1 MMASVQGSLGVQ
13 RGDLIITFLLFLNQT
28 DAEAPDGE
36 CMKRID
42 IRNVAIIAHVDH
54 GKTTLVDEMMRQ
66 SGLFRSAELERLEG
80 GQHGLILDS
89 NPIERERGITI
100 LAKNIALTWGGVKVN
115 IIDTP
120 GHADFGGEV
129 ERVLRRADG
138 ALLLV
143 DAAEGPL
150 PQTRFVLRKA
160 FECGLRPIVVIN
172 KTDRADAR
180 PTEVLNEV
188 FDLFVELGADD
199 ATLDFPTIYASGRQG
214 VATLDLGIPAENL
227 QPLFDTILSRVP
239 VSEVNV
245 DAPLQM
251 LVVTLDWS
259 DYVGRIAI
267 GRVFAGKILKGQRV
281 AVLKRDGRRAD
292 DTVAQ
297 LYMFDRLGRVECD
310 EVTAGDICAV
320 VGLEGIDIGDT
331 IADPENAA
339 ALPPIQVDEPTL
351 DMVFRINDSPFA
363 GQEGEYVTSR
373 QLRDRLMK
381 ELESNVA
388 LRVTASEEK
397 RDEFHVSGRGL
408 LHLGILLENMRREGY
423 ELSVGKPRV
432 ITKEVNGQTMEP
444 IEYLV
449 VDVPP
454 SALGSVMEL
463 VGNRRGECLKLDA
476 KGDTTHVEF
485 TIPAR
490 GLIGLRTRLLNATSG
505 QAIMHHT
512 FYDYQPVRGAVP
524 GRLNGV
530 MVSTETGRST
540 AYALENLQ
548 ERGTLFI
555 SAGEQVYEGQI
566 VGEHCRDNDLPV
578 NVCREKKLTNIRA
591 STAEKTILLKAPR
604 QTTLELALEYI
615 EEDELVEVTPASVRL
630 RKILLK
636 ESDRRRYARREP

>member
-1 MMASVQGSLGVQ
+1 
-13 RGDLIITFLLFLNQT
+13 
-28 DAEAPDGE
+28 
-36 CMKRID
+36 MKRTD

-66 SGLFRSAELERLEG
+66 SGLFRSGELQKLEG

-89 NPIERERGITI
+89 NPLERERGITI
-100 LAKNIALTWGGVKVN
+100 LAKNIALTLAGTKVN

-129 ERVLRRADG
+129 ERVLRMADG

-172 KTDRADAR
+172 KIDRGDAR
-180 PTEVLNEV
+180 PAVVLNAV
-188 FDLFVELGADD
+188 FDLFVELEADD

-214 VATLDLGIPAENL
+214 LATTDLAVPGTNL
-227 QPLFDTILSRVP
+227 QPLFATILKHVP
-239 VSEVNV
+239 PADV
-245 DAPLQM
+245 DAQAPLQM

-267 GRVFAGKILKGQRV
+267 GRVFAGTVRKGQRV
-281 AVLKRDGRRAD
+281 ALLRRDGRRVD

-297 LYMFDRLGRVECD
+297 LYVFVRLGRVET
-310 EVTAGDICAV
+310 VAVAAGDICAV
-320 VGLEGIDIGDT
+320 VGLDSVDIGDT
-331 IADPENAA
+331 LADLENPV

-351 DMVFRINDSPFA
+351 DMVFRINDAPFG
-363 GQEGEYVTSR
+363 GQDGTYVTSR
-373 QLRDRLMK
+373 QLRDRLLK

-388 LRVTASEEK
+388 LRVVPDEERK
-397 RDEFHVSGRGL
+397 DEFHVSGRGL

-454 SALGSVMEL
+454 SSVGSVMEL
-463 VGNRRGECLKLDA
+463 VGARRGECVKMDTH
-476 KGDTTHVEF
+476 GETTHIEF

-490 GLIGLRTRLLNATSG
+490 GLIGLRTRLLNASGG
-505 QAIMHHT
+505 QAITHHT
-512 FYDYQPVRGAVP
+512 FYDYQPTRGAIP
-524 GRLNGV
+524 SRLNGV
-530 MVSTETGRST
+530 MVSTETGRTT

-548 ERGTLFI
+548 ERGTLFVG
-555 SAGEQVYEGQI
+555 AGEQVYEGQI
-566 VGEHCRDNDLPV
+566 VAEHCRDNDLPV
-578 NVCREKKLTNIRA
+578 NACREKKLTNIRS
-591 STAEKTILLKAPR
+591 STAEKTILLKPPR
-604 QTTLELALEYI
+604 QMTLELALEYI
-615 EEDELVEVTPASVRL
+615 EEDEYVEVTPNAVRL
-630 RKILLK
+630 RKMYLK
-636 ESDRRRYARREP
+636 ENDRKRHERRERQA